1 MGSGTVYNLLARAT
15 FLLSGYVL
23 QFSMAHL
30 LASPAEYGRFGVLL
44 SLVTLARV
52 VLSTGVP
59 QAISQFI
66 ATEPSSAYA
75 TYRRG
80 ALVQMAGASLV
91 CVLFLALTP
100 ALTSVFGDPALQL
113 PMLIASPLI
122 VLMAFHQVNLGY
134 LGGRLWFGRQALLT
148 FAYSVSRCV
157 AALALVVAGLGI
169 NGAVLGLLFATACV
183 ALLSWLAIP
192 RTGPASPVTTGHFL
206 SFSWPLMIFAF
217 GVSALLNLDLLLLK
231 SYFPDSDEVGFYGG
245 AVNLGK
251 APYFLFYAF
260 ATTAQ
265 PSVARLHAGGDVD
278 KARVALARQM
288 RFLLLLGVP
297 SAGLLAVSAPQALRT
312 VYQAAYASA
321 ALPLAVLCAST
332 CALSLMVVLASGLT
346 ACGKPRASMSL
357 VLLCLPVQCL
367 LGMWLIPARGMLGAA
382 ASNLAA
388 TLLGLGL
395 ALVLVRRTLGN
406 VFEVRTLWVTG
417 LSSLLAMATVYSIP
431 TESLGGLMLEL
442 LLGFGVYGASLLLTR
457 GVTLGEL
464 ARVRQQVFRRA

>member
-30 LASPAEYGRFGVLL
+30 LASPAEYGRFGVLM
-44 SLVTLARV
+44 SLITLARV

-66 ATEPSSAYA
+66 ATDPSSAYA

-80 ALVQMAGASLV
+80 ALVQMAGAVLV
-91 CVLFLALTP
+91 WALFLGLTP
-100 ALTSVFGDPALQL
+100 TLTSVLGDPALRA
-113 PMLIASPLI
+113 PMLVASPLI

-157 AALALVVAGLGI
+157 AALALVIAGLGI
-169 NGAVLGLLFATACV
+169 GGAVLGLLFATACV
-183 ALLSWLAIP
+183 ALLSWVAIP
-192 RTGPASPVTTGHFL
+192 RAGSASPMTSRQFL
-206 SFSWPLMIFAF
+206 NFSWPLMIFAF
-217 GVSALLNLDLLLLK
+217 GVSALLNLDLLLFK
-231 SYFPDSDEVGFYGG
+231 SYFPLSDEVGFYGG

-278 KARVALARQM
+278 KARAALARQM
-288 RFLLLLGVP
+288 RFLLLLGMP
-297 SAGLLAVSAPQALRT
+297 SAGLLAVSAPEALRS
-312 VYQAAYASA
+312 VYQTRYAVAAV
-321 ALPLAVLCAST
+321 PLALLCAST

-346 ACGKPRASMSL
+346 GCGKPRASMLL
-357 VLLCLPVQCL
+357 VLICLPVQCL
-367 LGMWLIPARGMLGAA
+367 LGMWLIPEHGMLGAA
-382 ASNLAA
+382 SSNLVA
-388 TLLGLGL
+388 TALGLGL
-395 ALVLVRRTLGN
+395 ALILVRRALGK
-406 VFEVRTLWVTG
+406 VFDVRTLCMTS
-417 LSSLLAMATVYSIP
+417 LSSLLAMGVVYSIP
-431 TESLGGLMLEL
+431 TQTLGGLMVEL
-442 LLGFGVYGASLLLTR
+442 VLGFGVYGASLLLTR

-464 ARVRQQVFRRA
+464 ARVSQQVFRRA

>member
-44 SLVTLARV
+44 SLITLARV

-66 ATEPSSAYA
+66 ATDPSSGYA

-80 ALVQMAGASLV
+80 AMVQMAGASLV
-91 CVLFLALTP
+91 WALFLGLTP
-100 ALTSVFGDPALQL
+100 TLTSVLGDPALETPL
-113 PMLIASPLI
+113 LIASPLI
-122 VLMAFHQVNLGY
+122 LLMAFHQVNLGY
-134 LGGRLWFGRQALLT
+134 LAGRLWFGRQALLT

-157 AALALVVAGLGI
+157 AALVLVVAGLGI
-169 NGAVLGLLFATACV
+169 SGAVLGLLFATACV
-183 ALLSWLAIP
+183 ALLSWVAIP
-192 RTGPASPVTTGHFL
+192 RASAKSPLTTRDFL
-206 SFSWPLMIFAF
+206 NFSWPLMIFAF
-217 GVSALLNLDLLLLK
+217 GVSALLNLDLLLFK
-231 SYFPDSDEVGFYGG
+231 RYFPNSDEVGFYGG

-278 KARVALARQM
+278 KARAALARQM
-288 RFLLLLGVP
+288 RFLLLLGMP
-297 SAGLLAVSAPQALRT
+297 SAGLLAVAAPEALRS
-312 VYQAAYASA
+312 VYQAEYAVA
-321 ALPLAVLCAST
+321 ASPLALLCAAT

-346 ACGKPRASMSL
+346 ACGKPRLSMLL
-357 VLLCLPVQCL
+357 VLVCLPAQIL
-367 LGMWLIPARGMLGAA
+367 LGVWLIPARGMLGAA
-382 ASNLAA
+382 GSNLVA
-388 TLLGLGL
+388 TSLGLCL
-395 ALVLVRRTLGN
+395 ALILVRRTLGR
-406 VFEVRTLWVTG
+406 VFDVRTLCVAG
-417 LSSLLAMATVYSIP
+417 LSSLLGMAVVYAIP
-431 TESLGGLMLEL
+431 SQTLGGLVLEL
-442 LLGFGVYGASLLLTR
+442 GLGFGVYGASLLLTR

-464 ARVRQQVFRRA
+464 VRVSHQVFRRA